1 MICVKTAKDISL
13 WKLGLVLTRTD
24 SIQIQKSGNF
34 ALAGVLL
41 IRLKVIVI
49 ATADL
54 YELGL
59 EGFDLLTFG
68 RSLCVEE
75 FFQSI
80 HAGQLEMVGVS
91 EGHALLSSGTVVSCL
106 GCLYLVV

>member
-1 MICVKTAKDISL
+1 MSVSVICVKTAKDISL

-54 YELGL
+54 
-59 EGFDLLTFG
+59 
-68 RSLCVEE
+68 
-75 FFQSI
+75 
-80 HAGQLEMVGVS
+80 
-91 EGHALLSSGTVVSCL
+91 
-106 GCLYLVV
+106 